1 MKKKGSAL
9 LIVIIIMATTFMMAA
24 LILDFTLK
32 NNKASVSS
40 GDSLKSYYCAE
51 TGISDMINYAKEKF
65 DNKTTLSTTT
75 SLSNYYTQG
84 NNSILFQ
91 DPNAYYTANISSI
104 VNTSTTTVGADS
116 LTDYSFQIQST
127 GMYNEQEY
135 IIIVLVILEYKK
147 DITSGNY
154 LYYRYYFTSRQVN
167 KS

>member
-9 LIVIIIMATTFMMAA
+9 LIVIIIMAVTFMMAA

-32 NNKASVSS
+32 NNKASVNS

-65 DNKTTLSTTT
+65 DNSTDLTAAT
-75 SLSNYYTQG
+75 SISNIYTKG
-84 NNSILFQ
+84 NNSMLFQ
-91 DPNAYYTANISSI
+91 DPNAYYTASTSSN
-104 VNTSTTTVGADS
+104 VNTNTLTVG
-116 LTDYSFQIQST
+116 TDNLKNYSFQFQST

-135 IIIVLVILEYKK
+135 IIIVSVTLEYKYNSSSSK
-147 DITSGNY
+147 Y
-154 LYYRYYFTSRQVN
+154 LYNRYYFTSRQVN